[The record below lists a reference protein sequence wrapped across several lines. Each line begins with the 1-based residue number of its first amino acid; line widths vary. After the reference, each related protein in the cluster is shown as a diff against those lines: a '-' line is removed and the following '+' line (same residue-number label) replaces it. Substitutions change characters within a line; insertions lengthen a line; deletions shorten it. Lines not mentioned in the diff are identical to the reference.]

1 MVTKLTCSASLLAAV
16 ALLVQGCSDSSSH
29 SAPAVPPTVEAR
41 AIDGSNN
48 NQTTT
53 FKSCKSGTKTSDGN
67 LTGCCSTTGNASL
80 DFGCPGLNDS
90 AKVTMRVN
98 ATQSNACTAYTLDYH
113 Y

>member
-1 MVTKLTCSASLLAAV
+1 MRAVTTQSAGVRVCVFA
-16 ALLVQGCSDSSSH
+16 QC
-29 SAPAVPPTVEAR
+29 
-41 AIDGSNN
+41 NN